1 VRAVFEKRRDDASM
15 TRAFEH
21 TSARAASLCSRI
33 PAARRSEVERLEH
46 ARVLAAPESPA
57 REPDATN

>member
-1 VRAVFEKRRDDASM
+1 M

-46 ARVLAAPESPA
+46 ARVLAAPESAA